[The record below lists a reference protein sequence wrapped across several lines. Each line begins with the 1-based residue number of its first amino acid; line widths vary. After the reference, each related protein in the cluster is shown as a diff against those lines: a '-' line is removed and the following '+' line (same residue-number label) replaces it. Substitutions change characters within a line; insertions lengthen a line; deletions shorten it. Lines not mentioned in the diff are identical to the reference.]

1 MTSLSF
7 PDINVWL
14 ALIREDHVHRGAAV
28 RWWNTDPSDSI
39 AFCRFTQIG
48 VLRLLTTPAA
58 MNGRPLSMADAWRVY
73 DSLLEDERVTFLPEP
88 TQMDDHFRK
97 RSSLKTASAKL
108 WADAYLEAFAKKVN
122 GTLITFDKGFTGRG
136 IHCRVLAGE

>member
-1 MTSLSF
+1 
-7 PDINVWL
+7 
-14 ALIREDHVHRGAAV
+14 
-28 RWWNTDPSDSI
+28 
-39 AFCRFTQIG
+39 
-48 VLRLLTTPAA
+48 
-58 MNGRPLSMADAWRVY
+58 MADAWRVY